1 MNYLTLN
8 CYMINA
14 FSNLLKIINY
24 ADNQSEYSL

>member
-8 CYMINA
+8 CYMVNA